1 MSISIPDAP
10 AASVDSLAA
19 ALSRHPLRAY
29 FAEVAPTI
37 AGTNPVA
44 RPASGLTSFFS
55 FGVHTMGLDEV
66 AAGKEPAQAGIALW
80 RHLLPAI
87 GGKLLAAD
95 TNVDQQTGEHHFA
108 ALTDGPFAAALT
120 AELDRARHEPDVA
133 VGDYELAVLQIPAL
147 HVAAVWLRGRDGR
160 ADIFIP
166 LAPTHPA
173 LNPGEHYGA
182 DALRRTLQ
190 PAAQAAL
197 TDDDSDKGGA

>member
-29 FAEVAPTI
+29 FAKVAPTI
-37 AGTNPVA
+37 AGTDPVA
-44 RPASGLTSFFS
+44 GPASGLTPFLS
-55 FGVHTMGLDEV
+55 FGVHAMGLDEV
-66 AAGKEPAQAGIALW
+66 AAGKDPAQAGIALW

-95 TNVDQQTGEHHFA
+95 TSVDQQTGEHHFA
-108 ALTDGPFAAALT
+108 ALTDGPFAAALR

-147 HVAAVWLRGRDGR
+147 HVAAVWLRGRDGQ

-166 LAPTHPA
+166 IAPTPPT
-173 LNPGEHYGA
+173 LNPGEHYGS
-182 DALRRTLQ
+182 DELRRILQ
-190 PAAQAAL
+190 PAAEAAL
-197 TDDDSDKGGA
+197 ADDDPDKGGA